1 MFSPGT
7 IIAGRW
13 SNPYLKDKNYF
24 GNLFIYEEKAVLKI
38 YFSQDQLKAQEY
50 RELIELFK
58 DNKSSIFYG
67 YHEALPHIYGYTLV
81 DNHIKESVANDVY
94 VFYYGELCI
103 ETRAVYEGIILEKFD
118 EKIIAKAVLKTS
130 YANKWIPA
138 YDIKMD
144 SKKGRLPEQISYS
157 LKQKTYH
164 ILSTKTLDINFISG
178 LSVKKVF
185 NVSQHIELQNEVS
198 IEIKA
203 KTRISIETS
212 RRYITYI
219 NSFIMLCSGNNSDI
233 TDVELYYD
241 SNQKFPNKC
250 WFKTTK
256 SRETKYDNIIDFD
269 TISQWDVVFSR
280 WNNLCLK
287 KLEILNM
294 LFYIL
299 RFPDKFIPEMKTENF
314 IHIFEGLVRYK
325 YGKTVSVKREHLKLF
340 NPNKKYPQNTISSGN
355 LLGKFIFFFLENK
368 RQFFQEDF
376 KRFALSDTE
385 ATYVSFI
392 QNCITLRDYFSHGGF
407 DERIKTINPILL
419 NAFLLKA
426 VRILL
431 IHDILGIPD
440 AEIPLERI

>member
-103 ETRAVYEGIILEKFD
+103 ETRAIYEGIILEKYD

-130 YANKWIPA
+130 YANKWIPS
-138 YDIKMD
+138 YDIKMN

-164 ILSTKTLDINFISG
+164 IFSTKTLDIDFISG
-178 LSVKKVF
+178 LNVRKEF
-185 NVSQHIELQNEVS
+185 NVGQKIVLQNEVR
-198 IEIKA
+198 IEISA
-203 KTRISIETS
+203 KTKINLETVM
-212 RRYITYI
+212 RYITYI

-241 SNQKFPNKC
+241 YNQKFPNKC

-256 SRETKYDNIIDFD
+256 GRETKYDNIIDFN
-269 TISQWDVVFSR
+269 TITQWDVVFSR

-287 KLEILNM
+287 RIEILNM

-299 RFPDKFIPEMKTENF
+299 RFPEKFIPEMKTENLV
-314 IHIFEGLVRYK
+314 HIFEGLMRYK
-325 YGKTVSVKREHLKLF
+325 YGKIVSVQGKNLKLF
-340 NPNKKYPQNTISSGN
+340 NPNKNYTQEIISSGN

-368 RQFFQEDF
+368 RQFFHEDF

-431 IHDILGIPD
+431 IHDILGISD